1 MSNPR
6 EKTLKVGI
14 IGAGGI
20 VRLRHLPGL
29 AALENVVVAAVANRS
44 RQSAETVCSEFSL
57 DATVYAN
64 WRELVAQPDL
74 DIIWIGTHP
83 NLHREITLAALD
95 AGKHVFCQARMA
107 LDLAEAESMLLAATS
122 HPELVT
128 MLCPPPYGL
137 RYNGTIRK
145 LLSENSLGTLH
156 RVSVI
161 SRNSGFL
168 DPNAPPH
175 WRQLREANGL
185 NILTLGIHV
194 EILQRWFGDIASVQ
208 ASSRIWTPARSG
220 REIKTPD
227 DLFVIANFANGAL
240 GTLDLSA
247 TDPGPARESITIIG
261 EKGHLHYDYI
271 RGEITLIH
279 PDGHSEILTVPSADD
294 RPWQVE
300 RDFITAV
307 RNPDAQRPHPTFRDG
322 VAYMR
327 VVQAVH
333 EALGTKS
340 TASLVLPN

>member
-1 MSNPR
+1 MSNLR

-20 VRLRHLPGL
+20 VRVRHLPGL
-29 AALENVVVAAVANRS
+29 ATLESVVVAAVANRS
-44 RQSAETVCSEFSL
+44 RQSAETICADFSL
-57 DATVYAN
+57 DATVYDD
-64 WRELVAQPDL
+64 WRALVAQPDL

-83 NLHREITLAALD
+83 DLHREITIAALD
-95 AGKHVFCQARMA
+95 KGKHLFCQARMA
-107 LDLAEAESMLLAATS
+107 PDLDEAEAMLEAAAA

-137 RYNGTIRK
+137 RFDGYIRH
-145 LLSENSLGTLH
+145 LLSENILGTLH
-156 RVSVI
+156 RVNVV

-168 DPNAPPH
+168 DPHDPPH
-175 WRQLREANGL
+175 WRQLRDSNGL

-208 ASSRIWTPARSG
+208 ADSRIWTTERGG
-220 REIKTPD
+220 REITTPD
-227 DLFVIANFANGAL
+227 DLFVIANFASGAI

-247 TDPGPARESITIIG
+247 TDPGPALENITIIG
-261 EKGHLHYDYI
+261 EKAHLHYDYI
-271 RGEITLIH
+271 LEEITLIH
-279 PDGHSEILTVPSADD
+279 PDGHSEFLTVPPAYD

-307 RNPDAQRPHPTFRDG
+307 RNPDSPRPHPSFRDG

-333 EALGTKS
+333 EAIGTKS

>member
-6 EKTLKVGI
+6 EKPLKVGI

-20 VRLRHLPGL
+20 VRVRHLPGL
-29 AALENVVVAAVANRS
+29 ATLENVFVAAVANRS
-44 RQSAETVCSEFSL
+44 RQSAETICADFSL
-57 DATVYAN
+57 DATVYDD
-64 WRELVAQPDL
+64 WRALVAQPDL

-83 NLHREITLAALD
+83 DLHREITLAALD

-107 LDLAEAESMLLAATS
+107 PDLAEAESMLFAAEA

-137 RYNGTIRK
+137 RYDGYICH
-145 LLSENSLGTLH
+145 LLAENILGTLH

-168 DPNAPPH
+168 DPHAPPH

-208 ASSRIWTPARSG
+208 AESRIWTVERGG
-220 REIKTPD
+220 REITTPD
-227 DLFVIANFANGAL
+227 DLFVIANLANGAL

-271 RGEITLIH
+271 REEITLTH
-279 PDGHSEILTVPSADD
+279 PDGNLEVLTVPPADD

-307 RNPDAQRPHPTFRDG
+307 RNPDAPRPHPTFRDG

-333 EALGTKS
+333 EALSTKS
-340 TASLVLPN
+340 PANLLLPN